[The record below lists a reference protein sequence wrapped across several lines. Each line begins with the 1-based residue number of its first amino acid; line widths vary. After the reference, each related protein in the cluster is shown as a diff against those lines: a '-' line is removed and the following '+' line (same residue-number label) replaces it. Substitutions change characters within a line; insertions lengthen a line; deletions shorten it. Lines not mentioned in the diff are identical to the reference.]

1 MRATDIMLDLET
13 LDTRSTGVILAI
25 GAVAF
30 TKDGITS
37 EFYRTV
43 DAQSAIDL
51 GLTVSGGTFKWWMAQ
66 SGAARKA
73 LFEDNVTIQSAL
85 YEFSDWVEEDT
96 EGDPK
101 VWGNGSDFDNAM
113 LAHAYSK
120 LGHETPWKFWNNRC
134 YRTACQMLNDYNRKQ
149 QGVHH
154 NALDDARSQA
164 NHLIYAMTMRGV
176 W

>member
-1 MRATDIMLDLET
+1 MENIMLDLET
-13 LDTRSTGVILAI
+13 LDTRTTGVILAI

-30 TKDGITS
+30 TKTGITS
-37 EFYRTV
+37 EFYCTV
-43 DAQSAIDL
+43 DAQTAIDL
-51 GLTVSGGTFKWWMAQ
+51 GLTVSGSTFKWWMAQ

-85 YEFSDWVEEDT
+85 YEFSDWVEENT
-96 EGDPK
+96 VGENVK

-113 LAHAYSK
+113 LAHAYNK
-120 LGHETPWKFWNNRC
+120 QGLDVPWKFWNNRC

-164 NHLIYAMTMRGV
+164 NHMIHAMTMRGV